1 MKTFAKK
8 LIPGRAA
15 PPEERPI
22 EVTEAKRKWKEAVA
36 DRQVDVVIDL
46 TVFEAQAAHTH

>member
-8 LIPGRAA
+8 LIPGRAV

-22 EVTEAKRKWKEAVA
+22 EVTEAKRKWKEAVV
-36 DRQVDVVIDL
+36 DRQVDHNINLAVNCHGSAY
-46 TVFEAQAAHTH
+46 FP